1 MCVQPGWFRLVVV
14 RWLLV
19 ILLLSAPVCADN
31 LVEAVTRA
39 LAVSP
44 RLDEARAKVDEATY
58 AIDEALAP
66 GRPQLGM
73 NASYTHVDPTVT
85 VPFANLEIT
94 AEHNYLVALRL
105 QQTLADFGRVH
116 YANQAAEQV
125 RQARGFEL
133 EESRLALA
141 QETALLFLQTLL
153 SEQAVLAARD
163 ELASRAEQLEVA
175 GHRLETGAVARF
187 DVIRSQAELAAARQR
202 LLAAE
207 NGHRLARA
215 RLESLTGGPLVPVEL
230 ANLPAPPEGLEQAV
244 GLALQRPSLA
254 AVRAELEAARAR
266 VGLAESGA
274 NPRLALQTEYLRR
287 NATGFSP
294 NHQWTVMVALEVPL
308 FDGGLTGARAAQAG
322 SRVEQLAARLREAE
336 RLTRLEVEDA
346 FLHLGSRWLELEAS
360 HERLEQ
366 AREAR
371 RISVLRYGHGLGT
384 LVELLDAEASLTA
397 ARVDAS
403 RARYD
408 YAAAWVAWG
417 RVTGRLTETL
427 QSLCE
432 EDGNG

>member
-1 MCVQPGWFRLVVV
+1 MLA
-14 RWLLV
+14 
-19 ILLLSAPVCADN
+19 ILLLSAPVYADN
-31 LVEAVTRA
+31 LVEAVARA

-44 RLDEARAKVDEATY
+44 RMDEARAKIDEATF

-73 NASYTHVDPTVT
+73 NASYTHLDPTVT

-94 AEHNYLVALRL
+94 AEHNYLVGLRL

-116 YANQAAEQV
+116 YANQAAEQH
-125 RQARGFEL
+125 RRASRFEL
-133 EESRLALA
+133 EESRLGLA
-141 QETALLFLQTLL
+141 QETALVFLQRLL
-153 SEQAVLAARD
+153 AEQAVSVARD
-163 ELASRAEQLEVA
+163 ELASRGEQLEVA
-175 GHRLETGAVARF
+175 RHRLETGAVARF
-187 DVIRSQAELAAARQR
+187 DVIRSQAEVAAARQR

-207 NGHRLARA
+207 NGQRLAQA
-215 RLESLTGGPLVPVEL
+215 RLESLTGGPLTPSEL
-230 ANLPAPPEGLEQAV
+230 GDLPTPPAQLEPGLE
-244 GLALQRPSLA
+244 LALQRPSLA
-254 AVRAELEAARAR
+254 ALRAEVASAQAR
-266 VGLAESGA
+266 VGLAQSGD
-274 NPRLALQTEYLRR
+274 NPRLALQTEYLQR

-294 NHQWTVMVALEVPL
+294 DHQWTVTVQLEVPL

-322 SRVEQLAARLREAE
+322 SRLEQLEARLREAE
-336 RLTRLEVEDA
+336 RTTRLEAEDA
-346 FLHLGSRWLELEAS
+346 FLNLGSRWLELEAS
-360 HERLEQ
+360 REKLEQ
-366 AREAR
+366 AGEAR

-417 RVTGRLTETL
+417 RVTGRLAETL

-432 EDGNG
+432 EDEDA

>member
-1 MCVQPGWFRLVVV
+1 MRFGLACSSLTVV

-19 ILLLSAPVCADN
+19 ILLLSAPVCADT
-31 LVEAVTRA
+31 LVEAVARA

-44 RLDEARAKVDEATY
+44 RIDEARARVDEATF

-73 NASYTHVDPTVT
+73 NASYTHLDPTVT
-85 VPFANLEIT
+85 VPFANLEIS

-116 YANQAAEQV
+116 YANQAAEQH
-125 RQARGFEL
+125 RQASQFEL
-133 EESRLALA
+133 EESRLGLA
-141 QETALLFLQTLL
+141 QETALVFLQTLL
-153 SEQAVLAARD
+153 AEQAVTVARD
-163 ELASRAEQLEVA
+163 ELVSRGVQLEVA
-175 GHRLETGAVARF
+175 RQRLETGAVARF
-187 DVIRSQAELAAARQR
+187 DVIRSQAEVAAARQR

-207 NGHRLARA
+207 NGHRLAQA
-215 RLESLTGGPLVPVEL
+215 RLASLTGGPLAPAEL
-230 ANLPAPPEGLEQAV
+230 ANLPAPPAGLEQAIE
-244 GLALQRPSLA
+244 LALNRPALA
-254 AVRAELEAARAR
+254 GVRAEVEAARAR
-266 VGLAESGA
+266 VGLAESGD
-274 NPRLALQTEYLRR
+274 NPRVSLQTEYLRR

-294 NHQWTVMVALEVPL
+294 DHQWTVMVQLEVPL
-308 FDGGLTGARAAQAG
+308 FDGGLTEARAAQAG
-322 SRVEQLAARLREAE
+322 SRLDQLEARLREAE
-336 RLTRLEVEDA
+336 RLTRLEAEDA
-346 FLHLGSRWLELEAS
+346 FLALGSRWLQLEAS
-360 HERLEQ
+360 REKLEQ
-366 AREAR
+366 ASEAR
-371 RISVLRYGHGLGT
+371 RISVLRYRHGLGT

-432 EDGNG
+432 EDGNA